1 MTDDKVGCT
10 FCDDGKRVVSL
21 TESNEHFISKRI
33 SDGNIDEAIT
43 IARITWD
50 NFPKSKE
57 SANTKR
63 LAETLLEGM
72 VQQME
77 SQLFKRMDASLSL
90 LNGLVSILQNNPEL
104 IQSSKQEIIQNV
116 KEQINQFEAT
126 RKLSTTQM
134 QQIYDMLMQYFN
146 KPSVKGSVGEEM
158 LADIWQGKFDRDRI
172 DMLGGAG
179 RGDLLVTP
187 YLNTGINRLGDRINV
202 ERKSGKQKYK
212 PDHLDDAV
220 RHSID
225 RGATYSIIVYDT
237 QDNLPQAMMT
247 KITIEKDVLVAI
259 VDIESGTWKMAREM
273 FGVLQGEML
282 LQKKKINEIN
292 IQSIQ
297 QVATDIRK
305 LVEVTSNIRG
315 KTAKFQREIVDECDE
330 IDKYVKSYHDKLA
343 AAVSGTE
350 NGGVEKL
357 VSHN

>member
-1 MTDDKVGCT
+1 
-10 FCDDGKRVVSL
+10 
-21 TESNEHFISKRI
+21 
-33 SDGNIDEAIT
+33 
-43 IARITWD
+43 
-50 NFPKSKE
+50 
-57 SANTKR
+57 
-63 LAETLLEGM
+63 
-72 VQQME
+72 
-77 SQLFKRMDASLSL
+77 MDASLSL
-90 LNGLVSILQNNPEL
+90 LNGLASILQNNPEL

-225 RGATYSIIVYDT
+225 RS
-237 QDNLPQAMMT
+237 NL
-247 KITIEKDVLVAI
+247 LNHC
-259 VDIESGTWKMAREM
+259 
-273 FGVLQGEML
+273 L
-282 LQKKKINEIN
+282 
-292 IQSIQ
+292 
-297 QVATDIRK
+297 
-305 LVEVTSNIRG
+305 
-315 KTAKFQREIVDECDE
+315 
-330 IDKYVKSYHDKLA
+330 
-343 AAVSGTE
+343 
-350 NGGVEKL
+350 
-357 VSHN
+357 